1 MKRVFIVHGPNLD
14 MLGVREKDV
23 YGEFTLYELD
33 KLLYQKAKELGLYIV
48 TYQSDSERD
57 LIDALHKAKD
67 RFDYIILN
75 PAAFTHTSIALR
87 DALLAIRIPVLEV
100 HLSNIF
106 SREDFRKHSFI
117 SDIAKGVISGLGIY
131 SYLLALEFV
140 AYEGQ

>member
-48 TYQSDSERD
+48 TYQSNSERD
-57 LIDALHKAKD
+57 LIDALHKATG

-75 PAAFTHTSIALR
+75 PAAFTHTSVALR
-87 DALLAIRIPVLEV
+87 DAILAVGIPVLEV